1 MAAHRSSELFD
12 RAVAAALS
20 LVEEHGVEALTLRS
34 IAREL
39 GVTHRAVAKQTDG
52 WAGLLAAIAAAIH
65 WRFDRLLEDTP
76 ACAPGVP
83 GAFRAMGRTYITFAR
98 AHPEWIR
105 LLSLPAVTTARTP
118 ALLDAR
124 RLFYD
129 RMVRAIEDGQR
140 RGVLRAGPVE
150 PIASFASMA
159 MQGFVL
165 LEHAMEDVGAE
176 GPNGRAEA
184 FLDGVFLGIRALDDP
199 GWWPESVLRT
209 RQSS

>member
-1 MAAHRSSELFD
+1 MAAQKSSELHD
-12 RAVAAALS
+12 LAVASALS
-20 LVEEHGVEALTLRS
+20 IVEDHGIEALTLRAV
-34 IAREL
+34 AREL
-39 GVTHRAVAKQTDG
+39 RVTHRAVAKQTDG
-52 WAGLLAAIAAAIH
+52 WAGLLAAVAGAIH
-65 WRFDRLLEDTP
+65 WRFDRLLGNTP

-105 LLSLPAVTTARTP
+105 LLSLPAVTTSRTA

-159 MQGFVL
+159 VQGFVL
-165 LEHAMEDVGAE
+165 LEHAMEDVGEEDPDVRAE
-176 GPNGRAEA
+176 G

-199 GWWPESVLRT
+199 GWWPESVLRI
-209 RQSS
+209 RR